1 MPDRSRTSSNHIATR
16 AEGPPRSAR
25 VFEDLLY
32 PGDWRVEWAD
42 DQGEV
47 ELALFAGPN
56 ARERAI
62 RYADRQY
69 GAFLEIPYP
78 YAR

>member
-1 MPDRSRTSSNHIATR
+1 MAKNATSDSNQIATL

-32 PGDWRVEWAD
+32 PGDWRVEWFD
-42 DQGEV
+42 DNGDV
-47 ELALFAGPN
+47 ELASFAGPK

-62 RYADRQY
+62 KYADRQY
-69 GAFLEIPYP
+69 GTFLEIPYP

>member
-1 MPDRSRTSSNHIATR
+1 MPKHHPVTSND
-16 AEGPPRSAR
+16 GPPRSAR

-32 PGDWRVEWAD
+32 PDDWRVEWFD
-42 DQGEV
+42 DNGDV
-47 ELALFAGPN
+47 ELACFAGPK

-69 GAFLEIPYP
+69 GTFLEIPYP